1 MDKLSPS
8 CEFVYFCFGAPT
20 VRTEFLRQVHSGS
33 LLTKEVATVWVV
45 VEFGSKATTMRNV
58 AHVPLPWER
67 RRGPSLA

>member
-1 MDKLSPS
+1 M
-8 CEFVYFCFGAPT
+8 
-20 VRTEFLRQVHSGS
+20 RTEFLRQAHSGL